1 MAILRIACYRGLG
14 VRRIRNEPDTLPLS
28 PLPPQHR
35 LRTRLQSIPFRAPL
49 AYVSNPSSTTGII
62 NKRGSHFIHT
72 VDGECQG
79 EHLLQDQ
86 PHAAKRVLASLSSE
100 ISLSSCLTPNLD
112 QSPNLFAVRQ
122 HQ

>member
-1 MAILRIACYRGLG
+1 VTAFAIATTAPVADPPTIHSISCSPCLRFQ
-14 VRRIRNEPDTLPLS
+14 PF
-28 PLPPQHR
+28 QHH
-35 LRTRLQSIPFRAPL
+35 
-49 AYVSNPSSTTGII
+49 GD

-72 VDGECQG
+72 VEGECQG
-79 EHLLQDQ
+79 KHLLQDP

-100 ISLSSCLTPNLD
+100 ISLSSCLTPNPD